1 MDNFNNINSSDNID
15 NESLPEVEVINEQP
29 MEIREEIKEE
39 LSPCAP
45 STDNVPPPP
54 VYAPKQSKAMSI
66 LTALAKC
73 VLFLFIWLG
82 VQFVL
87 VQIAG
92 AVIMMQNPSIS
103 QEALQEEIYK
113 YALELTVDTNLI
125 ALIIF
130 FVIYLVRGKSLLKKI
145 NISLPDK
152 SAYGP
157 VAVIGATGQLVTAM
171 ILGVLMNVLNLFPE
185 KWVDEL
191 NEASGAVSNGS
202 PLLSFFAVVILAP
215 VFEEI
220 LCRGLILGTLK
231 KVMPK
236 WYAIV
241 ISASIF
247 GIIHGNPIQF
257 IYATAVGI
265 LLGWLYTKYESI
277 LVPMLCHL
285 AFNLIST
292 LVGYI
297 DPENMVAAAI
307 LGLIMYA
314 SVPLFVLAIIH
325 INKKKI
331 EKKAEDVAEIP
342 VFVPAIPVNNTPEYN
357 ASVIAKLEEQIEGI
371 NTEE

>member
-1 MDNFNNINSSDNID
+1 MDNFDNINSSTDID
-15 NESLPEVEVINEQP
+15 NEAPLTEQTQNEQSNEEQSQKLPEIIESI
-29 MEIREEIKEE
+29 
-39 LSPCAP
+39 AP
-45 STDNVPPPP
+45 IPA
-54 VYAPKQSKAMSI
+54 YAPKQSRAMEI
-66 LTALAKC
+66 FVALAKC
-73 VLFLFIWLG
+73 VGFLFVWLG

-87 VQIAG
+87 VQIMG
-92 AVIMMQNPSIS
+92 IVIMMQNPSIS
-103 QEALQEEIYK
+103 QASLEKEIYK

-130 FVIYLVRGKSLLKKI
+130 FLAYLLRGKSLLKKI

-152 SAYGP
+152 SAYAP

-191 NEASGAVSNGS
+191 NKASGAVTEGS

-241 ISASIF
+241 ISAAIF

-285 AFNLIST
+285 AFNLVST

-297 DPENMVAAAI
+297 DPENMVATVI
-307 LGLIMYA
+307 LGLVMYA
-314 SVPLFVLAIIH
+314 SIPLFVLAIIY
-325 INKKKI
+325 INTKKI
-331 EKKAEDVAEIP
+331 DTKTEDVSENP
-342 VFVPAIPVNNTPEYN
+342 VFVPTIPVNTAPEYN
-357 ASVIAKLEEQIEGI
+357 ASVILELEEQIEGT
-371 NTEE
+371 NTNIEE